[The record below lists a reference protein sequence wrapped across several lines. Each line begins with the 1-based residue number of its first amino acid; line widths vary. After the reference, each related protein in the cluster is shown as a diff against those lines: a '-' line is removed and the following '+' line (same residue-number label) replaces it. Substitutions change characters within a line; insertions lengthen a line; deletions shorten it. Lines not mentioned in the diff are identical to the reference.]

1 MEKKSFKKTF
11 WRVLPFA
18 ILLILLL
25 LVLTCC
31 GHFYKLV
38 FYGLRDDIW
47 GYPEKS
53 AQKVKNTFAGLPK
66 TTDQIV
72 YLTGKYIYV
81 GDQMTPLEEITY
93 NGKEIEPIVCL
104 DVGLYAYTYEEKAP
118 ENAEESYDKNLGGT
132 VNVLLVPYDTLTP
145 ACVGTLT
152 VEYDLRSVGYDG
164 GKLFFRGDDPV
175 IIRKGIVL
183 GKRKIPDDYH
193 QLFYLFDVTT
203 GETSV
208 VDSNDV
214 GLDYMT
220 NSRLDHNRSERYA
233 PELKE
238 ATGFK
243 IFIAT
248 DKIKITDLE
257 TGKSKEF
264 DEKIIKKCA
273 EGKAIWKAA
282 RNGADVFFGYHT
294 PVYEKD
300 GDFYFF
306 VVASYEE
313 EDDYRTFRF
322 VMKYEFDTGDVS
334 FVTWY
339 HVENGQGDLDI
350 YVP

>member
-38 FYGLRDDIW
+38 YYGLIDDIW

-53 AQKVKNTFAGLPK
+53 AEKVKNTFAGLPK

-72 YLTGKYIYV
+72 YRTAETICV
-81 GDQMTPLEEITY
+81 GDRMTPLDEIMY
-93 NGKEIEPIVCL
+93 NGKKVNSIVCL
-104 DVGLYAYTYEEKAP
+104 DAGLYAYTYEEKAP
-118 ENAEESYDKNLGGT
+118 ENAGESRNENVGGT

-164 GKLFFRGDDPV
+164 GKLFFRVDDPV
-175 IIRKGIVL
+175 FIRKDMHD
-183 GKRKIPDDYH
+183 KRKRPDNYH
-193 QLFYLFDVTT
+193 QLFYLFDVST
-203 GETSV
+203 GETSM

-282 RNGADVFFGYHT
+282 RNGADVFFGHHT

-300 GDFYFF
+300 GDFYFL
-306 VVASYEE
+306 AWAYYT
-313 EDDYRTFRF
+313 EDDVFRPFYF
-322 VMKYEFDTGDVS
+322 VMKYDFDTGDVS

-339 HVENGQGDLDI
+339 QFEDVQGGARDI